1 MDIKLKNKLNK
12 YMSNFLIII
21 LIFGTAIGLVSSY
34 KFIKKEASIREQK
47 NIFETYYF
55 ANEINKASYSIYFD
69 ILNEISG
76 GNKRPSEILVDSE
89 KLYEKYGKDEE
100 QSVRE
105 HIDNEV
111 YNHSDYI
118 KNDLKNLEYY
128 AESNDKKVIRKRSG
142 NNLEELTKESPKQE
156 TLKELNNKY
165 KFYIV
170 FKYDDKG
177 GIAFEKLHGAKE
189 DTLINEGFYKAG
201 ANNIWSGDG
210 EEITPVKNITVV
222 YGVLKNMQY
231 RDNITNYIE
240 SNTEN
245 MYRSISFKYI
255 TVALFFIFLC
265 ALIIPYKCSSKL
277 FAFNTFKRAPLEI
290 VIALLGGIIWL
301 GVISPYMIY
310 ETIDGSLKDM
320 LSDIFMNN
328 TLTNISL
335 ISVNILVLF
344 LVLFAT
350 FMIVILVKYV
360 FKVGV
365 KNYFKEKSL
374 ICRFFIKI
382 NGGRKKVLQNLKSID
397 LKEKNTKKILI
408 LLGINFVVL
417 TIISS
422 IWFFGIIVS
431 IVYTVFLYYFINKY
445 VLKVRKDY
453 NKLLTITEGISH
465 GNLEVDMTEDM
476 GIFTSIQDELAN
488 IQKGF
493 KRAVDEEVKSQK
505 MKTELISNV
514 SHDLKTPLTSIIT
527 YVDLLKNQDI
537 SEVDRKLYIDTIERK
552 SQRLKY
558 LIEDLFEVTKASS
571 GNMTL
576 NIDEVDIV
584 SLIKE
589 TLIELDD
596 KIKVSELKIKTNFP
610 EEKVILPLDSQR
622 TFRIFDNLISN
633 ITKYAMSNS
642 RVYIDIF
649 QDDIN
654 VMITLKN
661 ISADEIDFNVEDI
674 VERFQR
680 GDKARNT
687 EGSGLGLA
695 IAKSFVE
702 LQGGTFKIEVDGD
715 LFKVI
720 INFNK

>member
-12 YMSNFLIII
+12 CMSNFLIMI
-21 LIFGTAIGLVSSY
+21 LIFGTTIGLVSSY
-34 KFIKKEASIREQK
+34 KFIKKEANMREEE
-47 NIFETYYF
+47 NIFEKYYF
-55 ANEINKASYSIYFD
+55 INDLYKANYSMYFD
-69 ILNEISG
+69 ILTEISG
-76 GNKRPSEILVDSE
+76 DNKKPSEIMVDSE
-89 KLYEKYGKDEE
+89 KLYEKYGRDEE
-100 QSVRE
+100 ESVRE
-105 HIDNEV
+105 RIDNEL

-128 AESNDKKVIRKRSG
+128 AESNDKKIIKKRTNNKLDELIKDKPNQEVI
-142 NNLEELTKESPKQE
+142 N
-156 TLKELNNKY
+156 ELNNKY
-165 KFYIV
+165 RFYIV
-170 FKYDDKG
+170 LKYDEKG
-177 GIAFEKLHGAKE
+177 ELSFEKLHGAEERKLR
-189 DTLINEGFYKAG
+189 DRGLHNNYYG
-201 ANNIWSGDG
+201 NIWNGDG

-277 FAFNTFKRAPLEI
+277 VSFNTFKKVPLELLLSLLGI
-290 VIALLGGIIWL
+290 VIWL
-301 GVISPYMIY
+301 IVLSQPMIY
-310 ETIDGSLKDM
+310 STINGGLKESINNIFINN
-320 LSDIFMNN
+320 LSR
-328 TLTNISL
+328 NISVIVINIVFFFFIL
-335 ISVNILVLF
+335 FGTFISV
-344 LVLFAT
+344 
-350 FMIVILVKYV
+350 VIVKYI
-360 FKVGV
+360 FKVGA

-382 NGGRKKVLQNLKSID
+382 NSGIKKVLQNLKSID

-465 GNLEVDMTEDM
+465 GNLEVDMTEDL

-537 SEVDRKLYIDTIERK
+537 SEVDRELYIDTIERK

-596 KIKVSELKIKTNFP
+596 KIKTSELKIKTNFP

-633 ITKYAMSNS
+633 ITKYAMGNS

-661 ISADEIDFNVEDI
+661 ISADEIDFDVEDI